1 MGTTADEE
9 ALAREMCGVGI
20 PAAATRGVMHAL
32 GIWRVD
38 ELPKLEYE
46 RLRGVARA
54 YWQAIIDLRNRHVGL
69 HVTHM
74 YIYAGM

>member
-1 MGTTADEE
+1 ME
-9 ALAREMCGVGI
+9 ALAREMRGVGI
-20 PAAATRGVMHAL
+20 PATETWDVMHAL

-38 ELPKLEYE
+38 ELPTLEYE

-74 YIYAGM
+74 YICAGM